1 MDKQYEDIKIVCKDC
16 GQEFIFE
23 AGQQRHFDSL
33 GFTNKPVRC
42 QECRDKKK
50 NERNNN
56 RNSNRNSHFNDYRDA
71 A

>member
-1 MDKQYEDIKIVCKDC
+1 MEKTYEDIKIVCKDC
-16 GQEFIFE
+16 GNEFIFE

-42 QECRDKKK
+42 PDCRKKK
-50 NERNNN
+50 KDERKS
-56 RNSNRNSHFNDYRDA
+56 RENSNYTMHNHDDNIA